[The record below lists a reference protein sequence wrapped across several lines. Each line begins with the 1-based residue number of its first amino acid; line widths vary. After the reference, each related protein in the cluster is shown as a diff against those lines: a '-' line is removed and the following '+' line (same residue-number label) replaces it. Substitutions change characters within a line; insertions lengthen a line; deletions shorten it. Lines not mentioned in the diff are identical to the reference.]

1 MSPCGGLRG
10 LGVDQVRHMV
20 QGAVHRLQKAVGS
33 LCRFAAATWAVDQP
47 CDAGT

>member
-1 MSPCGGLRG
+1 MSPRGRLRG
-10 LGVDQVRHMV
+10 LGVDQVRL
-20 QGAVHRLQKAVGS
+20 GAVHRLQKAVGS